1 MGLKG
6 EQAARMGP
14 LLVFSRAVDA
24 MNRTFGR
31 IAEWCVLFAC
41 LVAAGNAFVRY
52 SVSFTSGASVE
63 AQWYLFAAVVL
74 LGASETLQR
83 NGHVRVD
90 ILYAA
95 LGERSRLWID
105 VVGILCF
112 LLPAMVLLAVMCW
125 PFFVEAW
132 VRNEASPS
140 PGGLLR
146 WPVKLL
152 LPLGFALVAL
162 QGLSELIKR
171 IALLRGIAPAAE
183 VVTSYERPVQ

>member
-1 MGLKG
+1 
-6 EQAARMGP
+6 
-14 LLVFSRAVDA
+14 
-24 MNRTFGR
+24 MNRGFGR
-31 IAEWCVLFAC
+31 VAEWCVLAAC

-52 SVSFTSGASVE
+52 GFSFTSGASVE

-90 ILYAA
+90 LVYGS
-95 LGERSRLWID
+95 LRERLRLWVD
-105 VVGILCF
+105 VFGILVF

-125 PFFVEAW
+125 PFFLESWA
-132 VRNEASPS
+132 RNEISPS

-171 IALLRGIAPAAE
+171 IALLRGLAPQAGI
-183 VVTSYERPVQ
+183 VTSYERPLQ

>member
-1 MGLKG
+1 M
-6 EQAARMGP
+6 EP
-14 LLVFSRAVDA
+14 LLAFSRAVDA
-24 MNRTFGR
+24 MNRGFGR

-52 SVSFTSGASVE
+52 GFSFTSGASVE

-90 ILYAA
+90 LVYGS
-95 LGERSRLWID
+95 LRERARLWID
-105 VVGILCF
+105 VFGILFF

-125 PFFVEAW
+125 PFFIESWA
-132 VRNEASPS
+132 RNEISSS

-171 IALLRGIAPAAE
+171 IALLRGLAPQAE
-183 VVTSYERPVQ
+183 IVTTYERPLQ